1 MTPAADPRAS
11 QAAQGAAQPGV
22 DDDTVWRTLV
32 GFCAYRIV
40 VALLLSLGYGLFNN
54 LFAIGLQ
61 QPALAGFT
69 VIAYLVAAGMLL
81 VPALMRKPSI
91 TLQVTLQVVVDTAA
105 VVMLMY
111 ASGGIRSGLGVVLLM
126 SLAGA
131 GLISRGR
138 LAFLNAAIA
147 AIAVLGEHFIQVVN
161 NDAPPADFLQSG
173 LMSLAYFATA
183 GLGSTLA
190 RYARASQKIAEQ
202 RSIDLAN
209 LSQINEL
216 VIRDMQDGFLVVDEK
231 DAIRQHNPRCA
242 QMLGPV
248 PGRGSSLRGYSPELA
263 HLLANW
269 RGDPRPAFFTLGNP
283 SSAAELQVHF
293 VAIGTGEPPPTV
305 IFIEDVGRM
314 REHAQQMK
322 LVALGRLT
330 ASIAHEIRN
339 PLSSIGHAAELLSED
354 VKEKPEQRLISII
367 RDNVFRLDRLVQE
380 VLYLN
385 RRDRAEPEA
394 IEPRAYLANFVHEF
408 CASEKVP
415 ERGVVLDLRTQQ
427 RMRFDRQH
435 LDQVLWNLARNAW
448 RHGRKGEGS
457 LRIALSPGPATG
469 TLALDVFDDG
479 LGVLPEAQ
487 AHLFEPF
494 FTTDAQ
500 GTGLGL
506 YIARELC
513 DGSGANLNYMDDA
526 TGGQF
531 RVTMKGA

>member
-1 MTPAADPRAS
+1 MTPEADTRIPQS
-11 QAAQGAAQPGV
+11 AQLDLPGAE
-22 DDDTVWRTLV
+22 DDTVWRTLV
-32 GFCAYRIV
+32 GFCAYRLV
-40 VALLLSLGYGLFNN
+40 LALLLSLGYGFFNN
-54 LFAIGLQ
+54 LFAIGLH
-61 QPALAGFT
+61 QPALASGAMISYF
-69 VIAYLVAAGMLL
+69 VAAAILM
-81 VPALMRKPSI
+81 VPAVLREPSI
-91 TLQVTLQVVVDTAA
+91 TIQVLLQVMVDTLAI
-105 VVMLMY
+105 VVLMY
-111 ASGGIRSGLGVVLLM
+111 ASGGIRSGLGLVLLM

-147 AIAVLGEHFIQVVN
+147 SIAVLGEHFTQVVQH
-161 NDAPPADFLQSG
+161 DAPPGDFLQSG

-216 VIRDMQDGFLVVDEK
+216 VIRDMQDGFLVVDDK
-231 DAIRQHNPRCA
+231 DAIRQHNSRCA
-242 QMLGPV
+242 QLLGTTPV
-248 PGRGSSLRGYSPELA
+248 RGAPLASYSPEVA
-263 HLLANW
+263 HLLQNW
-269 RGDPRPAFFTLGNP
+269 RSDPRPAFYTLRAP
-283 SSAAELQVHF
+283 RSSAELQVHF
-293 VAIGTGEPPPTV
+293 VAIGSGELPPTV

-339 PLSSIGHAAELLSED
+339 PLSSIGHAAELLGED

-385 RRDRAEPEA
+385 RRDRAETEA
-394 IEPRAYLANFVHEF
+394 IEPRAYLANFVHVF
-408 CASEKVP
+408 CASEKIP
-415 ERGVVLDLRTQQ
+415 ASGVLLDVQTSQ
-427 RMRFDRQH
+427 RMHFDRQH

-448 RHGRKGEGS
+448 RHSRRGEGS
-457 LRIALSPGPATG
+457 VRLTLSPGPAPG

-479 LGVLPEAQ
+479 KGVVPEVQ
-487 AHLFEPF
+487 VHLFEPF

-513 DGSGANLNYMDDA
+513 DGSGAKLEYLDDS

-531 RVTMKGA
+531 RVTMKGE